1 MLLPFEFVRW
11 QAILWCWSRYDDDLN
26 Y

>member
-1 MLLPFEFVRW
+1 MLLPFEFVCW
-11 QAILWCWSRYDDDLN
+11 QEISWCWSRYDDDLD